1 LQQKAGLYTLFRYAP
16 PLPQSTKAAENM
28 WISGERMFAIPR
40 VIRVTLTV
48 AVVLAGFTSTPSEAQ
63 WAWKDGNGRLV
74 YSDRP
79 PPSDIKAANIV
90 RQPSTQALA
99 NPAPASGPLDDAGK
113 PSDAKNSDAKTPAP
127 NAPKTIAERDMEFRK
142 RQQERADSDKKATE
156 EQTKSAAK
164 TAECERA
171 RGYMRSLEDGIR
183 ITKTDA
189 AGNREFLDDAQRA
202 AEVERTRKIIQSAC
216 S

>member
-1 LQQKAGLYTLFRYAP
+1 MSA
-16 PLPQSTKAAENM
+16 
-28 WISGERMFAIPR
+28 ISR
-40 VIRVTLTV
+40 VIRATITV
-48 AVVLAGFTSTPSEAQ
+48 AVVVAGFTSAPSEAQ

-99 NPAPASGPLDDAGK
+99 NPAPASGPLDEAGK
-113 PSDAKNSDAKTPAP
+113 PSDPKNADTKTPAP
-127 NAPKTIAERDMEFRK
+127 NAPKTIAEREMEFRK
-142 RQQERADSDKKATE
+142 RQQERADSDKKAAE
-156 EQTKSAAK
+156 EQTKNATK

-183 ITKTDA
+183 ITRTDA
-189 AGNREFLDDAQRA
+189 SGNREFLDDEQRA
-202 AEVERTRKIIQSAC
+202 AEVDRTRKIIQSTC

>member
-1 LQQKAGLYTLFRYAP
+1 MSA
-16 PLPQSTKAAENM
+16 
-28 WISGERMFAIPR
+28 ISR
-40 VIRVTLTV
+40 VIRATITV
-48 AVVLAGFTSTPSEAQ
+48 AVVVAGFTSTPSEAQ

-79 PPSDIKAANIV
+79 PPSDVKPASIV
-90 RQPSTQALA
+90 RQPTQQMLP
-99 NPAPASGPLDDAGK
+99 NPLVGSVDDASK
-113 PSDAKNSDAKTPAP
+113 PSDAKSPDAKGAP

-142 RQQERADSDKKATE
+142 RQQERVESDRKVAE
-156 EQTKSAAK
+156 EQKKSAAK

-171 RGYMRSLEDGIR
+171 RGYMKTLEDGVR

-202 AEVERTRKIIQSAC
+202 AEADRTRKIIQSTC
-216 S
+216 N

>member
-1 LQQKAGLYTLFRYAP
+1 
-16 PLPQSTKAAENM
+16 
-28 WISGERMFAIPR
+28 MFAISR
-40 VIRVTLTV
+40 VIRATITV
-48 AVVLAGFTSTPSEAQ
+48 AIVLAGFISSPSEAQ

-79 PPSDIKAANIV
+79 PPSDIKPTQIV
-90 RQPSTQALA
+90 RQPSTQVLA
-99 NPAPASGPLDDAGK
+99 NPAPASGPIDEGGK
-113 PSDAKNSDAKTPAP
+113 PGDAKNSDPKSAPAP

-142 RQQERADSDKKATE
+142 RQQERADSEKKAAE

-171 RGYMRSLEDGIR
+171 RGYMKSLEDGVR
-183 ITKTDA
+183 ISRTDA
-189 AGNREFLDDAQRA
+189 SGNREFLDDAQRA
-202 AEVERTRKIIQSAC
+202 AEVERTRKIIQGAC

>member
-16 PLPQSTKAAENM
+16 PLPQSIKAAENM

-142 RQQERADSDKKATE
+142 RQQERADSDKKAAE
-156 EQTKSAAK
+156 EQTKNAAK

-171 RGYMRSLEDGIR
+171 RGYMRSLEDGVR
-183 ITKTDA
+183 ITRTDA
-189 AGNREFLDDAQRA
+189 TGNREFLDDAQRA
-202 AEVERTRKIIQSAC
+202 AEVERTRKIIQGTC

>member
-1 LQQKAGLYTLFRYAP
+1 
-16 PLPQSTKAAENM
+16 
-28 WISGERMFAIPR
+28 MFAIPR

-48 AVVLAGFTSTPSEAQ
+48 AVVLTGFASTPSEAQ

-79 PPSDIKAANIV
+79 PPSDIKPASIV
-90 RQPSTQALA
+90 RQPTQQMLP
-99 NPAPASGPLDDAGK
+99 NPAAVSGAVDDANK
-113 PSDAKNSDAKTPAP
+113 PSDPKNSDTKTPTS

-142 RQQERADSDKKATE
+142 RQQERADSDRKAAE
-156 EQTKSAAK
+156 EQTKNAAK

-171 RGYMRSLEDGIR
+171 RGYMRSLEDGVR
-183 ITKTDA
+183 ITRTDA
-189 AGNREFLDDAQRA
+189 TGNREFLDDAQRA
-202 AEVERTRKIIQSAC
+202 AEVERTRKIIQGTC

>member
-1 LQQKAGLYTLFRYAP
+1 
-16 PLPQSTKAAENM
+16 
-28 WISGERMFAIPR
+28 MFAMSC
-40 VIRVTLTV
+40 VIRATITV

-79 PPSDIKAANIV
+79 PPSDIKAGSIV

-99 NPAPASGPLDDAGK
+99 NPAPAIGPLDEAGK
-113 PSDAKNSDAKTPAP
+113 PTDAKNSDTKTPAP
-127 NAPKTIAERDMEFRK
+127 NSPKTIAEREMEFRK
-142 RQQERADSDKKATE
+142 RQQERVDSDKKAAE

-171 RGYMRSLEDGIR
+171 RGYMRGLEDGVR
-183 ITKTDA
+183 LQRTDA

-202 AEVERTRKIIQSAC
+202 AEVERTRKIIQSTC

>member
-16 PLPQSTKAAENM
+16 PLPQSIKAAENM